1 MGLAFGFRFWVR
13 AKCVRQ
19 CQRDQHALTQV
30 YHPCHL
36 TNYTAAIEK
45 ARATCAQSFAPW
57 Q

>member
-36 TNYTAAIEK
+36 TNHTATIEK